1 MAIGFTATNVS
12 TQVVPDRTLSGSSTA
27 NIRTAKF
34 GDGYEQRASIGIN
47 NISRDYSLTFSNRS
61 KTEVDDIIAFFESKN
76 GVTAFNFTIPDTNT
90 SSITT
95 ARTSDSGGT
104 SNSTTVTLST
114 TNLDI
119 STGAGVTD
127 DGGDISGTVKVAAV
141 SGTTITLST
150 AQSIPNN
157 TLLTFT
163 NPNERTIKV
172 VCAAWNVVY
181 GSRDFYSIDTSFR
194 RVYEP

>member
-12 TQVVPDRTLSGSSTA
+12 TQIVPDRTLSGSSTA
-27 NIRTAKF
+27 NVRTAKF

-47 NISRDYSLTFSNRS
+47 NVSREYSLSFSNRS

-76 GVTAFNFTIPDTNT
+76 GVTAFNFTIPDTNS

-95 ARTSDSGGT
+95 TRTNGVPT

-141 SGTTITLST
+141 SGATITLST

-172 VCAAWNVVY
+172 VCEAWNVVY
-181 GSRDFYSIDTSFR
+181 GSRDFYSIDTNFR

>member
-12 TQVVPDRTLSGSSTA
+12 TQIVPDRTLSGSSTA
-27 NIRTAKF
+27 NVRTAKF

-47 NISRDYSLTFSNRS
+47 NVSREYSLSFSNRS

-76 GVTAFNFTIPDTNT
+76 GVTAFNFTIPDTNS

-95 ARTSDSGGT
+95 ARTSGGAT
-104 SNSTTVTLST
+104 SSSTTATLST
-114 TNLDI
+114 ANLDI

-141 SGTTITLST
+141 SGATITLST

-172 VCAAWNVVY
+172 VCEAWNVVY
-181 GSRDFYSIDTSFR
+181 GSRDFYSIDTNFR

>member
-12 TQVVPDRTLSGSSTA
+12 TQIVPDRTLSGSSTA
-27 NIRTAKF
+27 NVRTAKF
-34 GDGYEQRASIGIN
+34 GDGYEQRASVGIN
-47 NISRDYSLTFSNRS
+47 NVSRDYSLSFSNRS
-61 KTEVDDIIAFFESKN
+61 KTEVDDIVAFFESKN
-76 GVTAFNFTIPDTNT
+76 GVTAFNFTIPDTNS

-95 ARTSDSGGT
+95 ARTSGGAT
-104 SNSTTVTLST
+104 SSSTTATLST
-114 TNLDI
+114 ANLDI
-119 STGAGVTD
+119 STGAVVTD
-127 DGGDISGTVKVAAV
+127 DGGDISGTVTVTGV
-141 SGTTITLST
+141 SGTTVTLST

-172 VCAAWNVVY
+172 VCEAWNVVY
-181 GSRDFYSIDTSFR
+181 GSRDFYSIDTNFR

>member
-12 TQVVPDRTLSGSSTA
+12 TEVVPDRTLSGSSTA
-27 NIRTAKF
+27 NVRTAKF

-47 NISRDYSLTFSNRS
+47 NVSREYSLSFSNRS

-76 GVTAFNFTIPDTNT
+76 GVTAFNFTIPDTNS

-95 ARTSDSGGT
+95 TRTNGVPT

-141 SGTTITLST
+141 SGATITLST

-172 VCAAWNVVY
+172 VCEAWNVVY
-181 GSRDFYSIDTSFR
+181 GSRDFYSIDTNFR
-194 RVYEP
+194 RVYET

>member
-12 TQVVPDRTLSGSSTA
+12 TQIVPDRTLSGSSTA
-27 NIRTAKF
+27 NVRTAKF

-47 NISRDYSLTFSNRS
+47 NVSREYSLSFSNRS

-95 ARTSDSGGT
+95 ARTSGGNT
-104 SNSTTVTLST
+104 SNSTTATLST
-114 TNLDI
+114 ANLDI

-127 DGGDISGTVKVAAV
+127 DGGNISGTVKVAAV

-172 VCAAWNVVY
+172 VCEAWNVVY
-181 GSRDFYSIDTSFR
+181 GSRDFYSIDTNFR